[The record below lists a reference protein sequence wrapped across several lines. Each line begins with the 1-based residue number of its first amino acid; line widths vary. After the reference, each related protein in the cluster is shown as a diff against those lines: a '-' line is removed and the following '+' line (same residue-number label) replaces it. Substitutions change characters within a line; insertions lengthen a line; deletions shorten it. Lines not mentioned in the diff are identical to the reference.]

1 MAREIDFPP
10 VWLAVFVVLG
20 GLIGRLWPITFPYSS
35 EIGAGLLVLGLL
47 LMVLAALQM
56 LMVRTAIMPR
66 QEASTLITGGVFR
79 LSRNPIYLGDVLFL
93 TGLLVN
99 WGALISLPLVPVFM
113 MVLYHRFIA
122 EEEERLTRDYGE
134 IYTGYQSTTRRWI

>member
-1 MAREIDFPP
+1 M
-10 VWLAVFVVLG
+10 
-20 GLIGRLWPITFPYSS
+20 
-35 EIGAGLLVLGLL
+35 
-47 LMVLAALQM
+47 
-56 LMVRTAIMPR
+56 
-66 QEASTLITGGVFR
+66 
-79 LSRNPIYLGDVLFL
+79 LFL